1 MQVCVCSDISV
12 DMAMGTEN
20 TRFGVATNHREIEG
34 VIGHLYLLGF
44 TILIKICIKT
54 GSRTID
60 GFGDLIMRGEGVRHP
75 TTSILRQLPPS
86 MHSCVCLIK

>member
-1 MQVCVCSDISV
+1 MCVFSGISV

-20 TRFGVATNHREIEG
+20 MRFGVANNHREIEG

-44 TILIKICIKT
+44 TILIKICIQT
-54 GSRTID
+54 GYRTRD

-75 TTSILRQLPPS
+75 TTSVLRRLPPS
-86 MHSCVCLIK
+86 MRSCVCLIR